1 MAEEAQ
7 AELDLENPNPLH
19 DLVQHALDQDY
30 NKANKV
36 FNDVISV
43 KLNDVL
49 DAEKIKLSNQI
60 YNGME
65 PGDQEEPEDEDQLEL
80 ELGDEDGEANEEEE
94 EAASEPTADTESGD
108 EEMETGEEESG
119 EDVEVEVGDEED
131 EEEKVNN

>member
-80 ELGDEDGEANEEEE
+80 ELGDEYGEANEEEE

>member
-19 DLVQHALDQDY
+19 DLVKHALDQDY

-49 DAEKIKLSNQI
+49 DQEKIKLSNQI
-60 YNGME
+60 YNGIE
-65 PGDQEEPEDEDQLEL
+65 PGDQEEDEDQLEL
-80 ELGDEDGEANEEEE
+80 ELGDEDGNEEEE
-94 EAASEPTADTESGD
+94 ETSSEPSTDTESGD
-108 EEMETGEEESG
+108 EEMEAEEEESS
-119 EDVEVEVGDEED
+119 EDMEVDMED
-131 EEEKVNN
+131 EDDSEERSS

>member
-1 MAEEAQ
+1 MAEEV
-7 AELDLENPNPLH
+7 EVETNPLH

-30 NKANKV
+30 NQANKV

-80 ELGDEDGEANEEEE
+80 ELGD
-94 EAASEPTADTESGD
+94 
-108 EEMETGEEESG
+108 
-119 EDVEVEVGDEED
+119 
-131 EEEKVNN
+131 

>member
-1 MAEEAQ
+1 MAEEV
-7 AELDLENPNPLH
+7 EVETNPLH

-30 NKANKV
+30 NQANKV

-80 ELGDEDGEANEEEE
+80 ELGDEDGNEEEE
-94 EAASEPTADTESGD
+94 ETSSEPSADTESGD
-108 EEMETGEEESG
+108 EEMETGEEEPG
-119 EDVEVEVGDEED
+119 EDVEVEVGNEED
-131 EEEKVNN
+131 EEEEVNN